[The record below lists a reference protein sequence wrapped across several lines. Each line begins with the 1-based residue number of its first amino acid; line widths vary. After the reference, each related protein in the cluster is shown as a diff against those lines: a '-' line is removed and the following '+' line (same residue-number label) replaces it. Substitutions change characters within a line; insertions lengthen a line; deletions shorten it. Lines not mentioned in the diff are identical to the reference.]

1 MFYDRRKAERVK
13 VNLDASWEGAF
24 ARHDGSVADISL
36 TGCFMLTPDC
46 VKPNEL
52 VRIEIEL
59 PTGERLCLWGEII
72 YQISE
77 MGFGVRFTHV
87 QEGEQKMLAGMINSL
102 LAKKPVAV
110 PVPAQSVP
118 ASARR

>member
-1 MFYDRRKAERVK
+1 
-13 VNLDASWEGAF
+13 
-24 ARHDGSVADISL
+24 
-36 TGCFMLTPDC
+36 MLTPDC